1 MLALATDLVAAVGVV
16 FGLYALALLSLF
28 ALAAAIRLRDR

>member
-1 MLALATDLVAAVGVV
+1 MLALATGLVAAVGVA